1 MKTLISDSGAV
12 TMAKLDT
19 VSTINRATRV
29 SIVALTTMT
38 KKIPANGERFMSW
51 ALASRAPSSPTR
63 CFSSVSLRSTR
74 QAEVAPSIP
83 DEIFSGE
90 DEVELSILRRWR
102 LRYVGHPIRTC
113 RTGPLHQSQP
123 GCARV

>member
-19 VSTINRATRV
+19 VSKIAQLGCQ
-29 SIVALTTMT
+29 SWALTTMT